1 MSQTKLAARNPLQPP
16 GPEAVGTDLPM
27 QNGFSHPERMLLDLP
42 QGSAKL
48 RGLLLYPQS
57 YAVGMSSLAT
67 HTLYAGLNDAEMR
80 WERAFVDPARDSTR
94 YAQVCSLETRTL
106 LRDFDV
112 IAITS
117 SFELDWPAIPAALE
131 AGGVPP
137 LRQDRLCRPLII
149 AGGPAISTAPLPLSY
164 IYDVAYIGEIE
175 PALVELKQALLAG
188 SPQETL
194 ERLAEQP
201 AFFVPQ
207 LHTELQPQMLK
218 RGCARDLDAF
228 DTTSV
233 MLSPEA
239 EFADRFLIEMGRGC
253 GRSCSFCLARRI
265 YRPLRWRSLERII
278 DAARRG
284 LQHTDDLGLVAA
296 AVSDYPQLDE
306 LCAELS
312 ALSPQ
317 LRVSTSSVRME
328 SATPAF
334 LNLLASGGQRT
345 VTYAPEA
352 ATERLRTAIGK
363 NLPDEAIFN
372 AIDRA
377 AAAGLSRVR
386 LYFMIGLPT
395 ETSSD
400 RMAIADLAQRL
411 TAEFPALH
419 FRLNVGAFSPR
430 PHTPFEY
437 EPLPPLRDLRNWLS
451 QVQRSLRGMPH
462 IEVSTDS
469 ARWAAMQA
477 AMSRADHRLG
487 LAFANHPPMG
497 FGDLVDS
504 FAAEGLDF
512 EELIAAPDA
521 GSFLPWKVV
530 DPSCAD

>member
-1 MSQTKLAARNPLQPP
+1 M
-16 GPEAVGTDLPM
+16 
-27 QNGFSHPERMLLDLP
+27 
-42 QGSAKL
+42 
-48 RGLLLYPQS
+48 YPQS

-67 HTLYAGLNDAEMR
+67 HTLYGGLNDAEMR

-94 YAQVCSLETRTL
+94 QPQLCSLETHTL

-137 LRQDRLCRPLII
+137 LRQERQCRPLII
-149 AGGPAISTAPLPLSY
+149 AGGPAISAAPLPLSDL
-164 IYDVAYIGEIE
+164 YDVAYIGEIE
-175 PALVELKQALLAG
+175 PVLAELKEALLSG

-194 ERLAEQP
+194 ERLAEVP
-201 AFFVPQ
+201 GFFVPE
-207 LHTELQPQMLK
+207 LHTELRPQMLK

-233 MLSPEA
+233 MLTPEA
-239 EFADRFLIEMGRGC
+239 EFSDRFLIEMGRGC
-253 GRSCSFCLARRI
+253 GRSCSFCLARRL
-265 YRPLRWRSLERII
+265 YRPLRWRSVERVI
-278 DAARRG
+278 DAVRRG
-284 LQHTDDLGLVAA
+284 LQHTDDFGLVAA

-306 LCAELS
+306 LCAGLVT
-312 ALSPQ
+312 LSPQ

-334 LNLLASGGQRT
+334 LRLLAAGGQRT

-363 NLPDEAIFN
+363 NLPDEEIFA

-395 ETSSD
+395 ETGSD

-411 TAEFPALH
+411 TSAFPTMY

-430 PHTPFEY
+430 PHTAFEY
-437 EPLPPLRDLRNWLS
+437 QPLPPLRDLRNWLS
-451 QVQRSLRGMPH
+451 QVQRSLRAMPH
-462 IEVSTDS
+462 LEVSTDS

-487 LAFANHPPMG
+487 LAFANHPPMA
-497 FGDLVDS
+497 FSDLMGS
-504 FAAEGLDF
+504 FAAEGMDF
-512 EELIAAPDA
+512 DALIAAPDES
-521 GSFLPWKVV
+521 SFLPWKVV
-530 DPSCAD
+530 DPSCSE